1 MLSTQKNIQNPAFVI
16 GSNALI
22 SNIKEADIPLYI
34 GSEKGNN
41 FLHFNNDGIQKFI
54 FSPYNSSKFID
65 ELCEIGE
72 DFSQK
77 PVLFC
82 DDDRAILRISNHR
95 ERLEKY
101 FMFLYPSVEN
111 VNRLLDKQR
120 FSEYAKRLQLPVPQ
134 FFQVFG
140 LNEIRE
146 VVPFITFPCILKP
159 SNPLYWQNKKITNVL
174 GGTKEE
180 IRCANSE
187 KQIEAYSRVSKIS
200 RSAMVQEVVVCEQQK
215 HFSVNIF
222 IDRLGVLRDT
232 QVAFKRRNEDGLQW
246 KTCNEENV
254 IAICKE
260 IIAKLDLKGLINF
273 QLKQDCRTGEFK
285 LLKIAPKNKHWDQS
299 GRINKS
305 NLVELYYQHLVHE
318 NWYFEL
324 QNPKSNGHIL
334 N

>member
-1 MLSTQKNIQNPAFVI
+1 MISAQKNIQNPALVI

-22 SNIKEADIPLYI
+22 SNVTETDIPAYI
-34 GSEKGNN
+34 GAEKGNN
-41 FLHFNNDGIQKFI
+41 FLHFNNDVVQRYI

-65 ELCEIGE
+65 ELCEVGE
-72 DFSQK
+72 SFNQK
-77 PVLFC
+77 PVIFC
-82 DDDRAILRISNHR
+82 DDDRAILRISNQR
-95 ERLEKY
+95 ERLEKH
-101 FMFLYPSVEN
+101 FLFLYPSVEN

-120 FSEYAKRLQLPVPQ
+120 FSEFAKRLQLPVPQ
-134 FFQVFG
+134 FFHIFG

-146 VVPFITFPCILKP
+146 AVPFITFPCTLKP
-159 SNPLYWQNKKITNVL
+159 TNPLFWQNKKIKNVI
-174 GGTKEE
+174 GASKEE

-187 KQIEAYSRVSKIS
+187 KLIEAYSKISTIS
-200 RSAMVQEVVVCEQQK
+200 RSAMVQEVVVCEQHK

-232 QVAFKRRNEDGLQW
+232 QVAFKKKDAEGYQW
-246 KTCNEENV
+246 EICDSKEV
-254 IAICKE
+254 IEICKE
-260 IIAKLDLKGLINF
+260 VIAKLEMKGLINF

-299 GRINKS
+299 GRIKKS
-305 NLVELYYQHLVHE
+305 NLIELYYQHLVHE

-324 QNPKSNGHIL
+324 HDPKSNGHIL